1 MKFSLIFNFFL
12 KSNNS
17 KFRRSFFVPL
27 ICVMIGSFAISMT
40 FSIMTGIQDEI
51 INKIKIFK
59 YPYQIRN
66 IDISNFKVYKNNNFG
81 SENLCLIKSS
91 SVNKVV
97 KINSFSEIKL
107 YEHKLAKNNLVE
119 IDKFPQLSIPYIL
132 IGDDL
137 AKYLNVEIGDTV
149 NISSILD
156 INIVTGS
163 MKNINMVVGNIF
175 NFNFMNYDS
184 DYIIGYY
191 NHTNKIFNN
200 SYINLYLDKHID
212 KYFRSEAKQDFNTSS
227 YYLENK
233 ELLDAMKIEKTFY
246 MVLGFFIILVS
257 GFMIYTNSVLVFLE
271 KKSQLSILL
280 TMGLKKKYILL
291 SMIIVNL
298 FLSVIFAMIGISL
311 TYLVIYLNDNYFILN
326 YIFLNMPFEVLPM
339 TKSIYLV
346 IITIII
352 VAFVIMI
359 STLLPYLQY
368 GKKDI
373 NKHIKDI
380 LK

>member
-1 MKFSLIFNFFL
+1 MKISLIFNFFI

-17 KFRRSFFVPL
+17 KFRKSFFVPL
-27 ICVMIGSFAISMT
+27 ICIFIGSFVISMT
-40 FSIMTGIQDEI
+40 FSVMSGIQNDI
-51 INKIKIFK
+51 VNKIKIFK
-59 YPYQIRN
+59 YPTQIRN
-66 IDISNFKVYKNNNFG
+66 IDTKKIKVDENYNFG

-91 SVNKVV
+91 SANKVV
-97 KINSFSEIKL
+97 KINSFSDIKSF
-107 YEHKLAKNNLVE
+107 ENKLVKNNLV
-119 IDKFPQLSIPYIL
+119 KFANITKSSTPYIL

-137 AKYLNVEIGDTV
+137 AKYLNVDVGDTV
-149 NISSILD
+149 NICSILD

-163 MKNINMVVGNIF
+163 MKNIDMLVGNIF

-184 DYIIGYY
+184 HYIIS
-191 NHTNKIFNN
+191 NFNNTNEIFSN
-200 SYINLYLDKHID
+200 SYINLYLDDDVNDQYKLESNIVFKTD
-212 KYFRSEAKQDFNTSS
+212 

-233 ELLDAMKIEKTFY
+233 ELLDAMEIEKSFY

-280 TMGLKKKYILL
+280 TMGLKKEYILL
-291 SMIIVNL
+291 LMIFVNL
-298 FLSVIFAMIGISL
+298 ILSLIFAFIGISL
-311 TYLVIYLNDNYFILN
+311 TYLVIYLNDNYYILN
-326 YIFLNMPFEVLPM
+326 YIFLNMPFDVLPM
-339 TKSIYLV
+339 NKSIYLV

-352 VAFVIMI
+352 VAFVIII

-368 GKKDI
+368 GKNDL
-373 NKHIKDI
+373 NKHIKEI

>member
-1 MKFSLIFNFFL
+1 MKISLIFNFFI

-17 KFRRSFFVPL
+17 KFRKSFFVPL
-27 ICVMIGSFAISMT
+27 ICIFIGSFVISMT
-40 FSIMTGIQDEI
+40 FSVMSGIQYNI
-51 INKIKIFK
+51 VNKIKIFK
-59 YPYQIRN
+59 YPNQIRN
-66 IDISNFKVYKNNNFG
+66 IDAKNIKFHENSNFG
-81 SENLCLIKSS
+81 SENICLIKSS
-91 SVNKVV
+91 SGNKVA
-97 KINSFSEIKL
+97 KINSFSEIKSF
-107 YEHKLAKNNLVE
+107 EDKLVKNNLVE
-119 IDKFPQLSIPYIL
+119 VADIIKSSTPYIL

-137 AKYLNVEIGDTV
+137 AKYLNVNIGDTV

-163 MKNINMVVGNIF
+163 MKNIDMLVGNIF

-184 DYIIGYY
+184 DYIVS
-191 NHTNKIFNN
+191 NFNN
-200 SYINLYLDKHID
+200 TNEIFSNSFINLYLDDNVND
-212 KYFRSEAKQDFNTSS
+212 KYKLESNQVFKTN

-233 ELLDAMKIEKTFY
+233 ELLDAMEIEKTFY

-280 TMGLKKKYILL
+280 TMGLKKEYILL
-291 SMIIVNL
+291 LMIFVNL
-298 FLSVIFAMIGISL
+298 ILSLIFAFIGISL
-311 TYLVIYLNDNYFILN
+311 TYLVIYLNDNYYILN
-326 YIFLNMPFEVLPM
+326 YIFLNMPFDVLPM
-339 TKSIYLV
+339 NKSIYLV

-352 VAFVIMI
+352 VAFVIII

-368 GKKDI
+368 GKNDL
-373 NKHIKDI
+373 NKHIKEI